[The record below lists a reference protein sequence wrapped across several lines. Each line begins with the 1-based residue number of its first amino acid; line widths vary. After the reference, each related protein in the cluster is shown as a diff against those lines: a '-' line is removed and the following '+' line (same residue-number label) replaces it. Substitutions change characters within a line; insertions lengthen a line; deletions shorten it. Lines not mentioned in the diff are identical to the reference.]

1 MTAVDC
7 GCCTTVAAA
16 IPAEIENR
24 AGLSVVAYRIGTF
37 ATFRKAIIDQL
48 SHTIELAGLSARV
61 SEDYTITAIELWS
74 AVADVLT
81 FYQERTANEAFLRT
95 ATLRDS
101 ILRLVRLIGYELA
114 PGAAATTQLAFTLDR
129 GATALI
135 PVGTRVKSVPR
146 EGEKPQTYET
156 LSAFEADARLNKL
169 RLFPQP
175 FPVSPTAAGQSSTLT
190 APDAEALKA
199 VAALVPGD
207 RVMLFAPGAI
217 EILTVRELK
226 ADDDLLTLSWA
237 APISGSDFT
246 AAFDASDPARQAY
259 KLGRSFRLFGFDAAP
274 SIVVAQQATP
284 NDLTTTFL
292 TVAVTDYS
300 LQGDGSA
307 TNQLSLDARYDNLK
321 PGAML
326 LAVATVAAT
335 TVAIP
340 FAVTAVA
347 QESASRNATPPTGA
361 EVTALSGTITR
372 VTLSSLSGTT
382 LSGLVPAGGDIRNV
396 TVFELIGPALRF
408 WPFAYPA
415 VVAASSV
422 YLPGRRVG
430 WSSVEVGRTIEKG
443 AYKDGVAVSL
453 ADFDPGRALLLTDA
467 LASAPVSARIASVAL
482 IGSGVALEPTATD
495 SLTIAAIG
503 FGGEQATQ
511 ATVLVSATAP
521 ATISFPADSRRE
533 LAVTIGTLP
542 TQTIT
547 LDPVILA
554 GGAIANV
561 ATALQIAIR
570 AAVPGSPAFTKAR
583 VWEIPDPSG
592 HALAIAPG
600 VPGDEVMFTA
610 STNDPST
617 VALLGLDAAH
627 VRFLDGLVSA
637 PIGPLATGGML
648 TGQVRAT
655 IGTDPPDDVSIA
667 FPYAS
672 AADLA
677 GGMNSDLGLN
687 ALTTEDDRVLILPQL
702 LAHEPRSHVRLMLD
716 LDGPVSLAASSAVLL
731 GNVAPASHG
740 EIVRNEI
747 VGDGDASQAFQ
758 LFKLKKKLVT
768 YVPSAATGGVSSSL
782 SLLVNGVLWQ
792 EVPTLYGST
801 PQDQVYVTRIA
812 DDGTLSVRF
821 GDGVTGSR
829 PETGRQNIVAKYRFG
844 TGLVGRVGAGK
855 LTLLLD
861 RPTGVKGVINLLA
874 TDGGADPEVMAR
886 ARIAAPGTVRT
897 FGRAVSLHDFE
908 DTALMAGEVAKASA
922 TWVWNGERRA
932 IHLTLAAQG
941 GATFSADGLA
951 RIMATLATERDPNHK
966 LLIANYAAVAVRLQA
981 SIIVNPRFVNDE
993 VLAAVRAAV
1002 LSALSF
1008 DQRRFAQPVYLSD
1021 MYRVVHEVDG
1031 VVAVDVDLLDLK
1043 NTDPGFRAAHG
1054 VDDTL
1059 PQPQARLLMLPARPS
1074 GAPATVLPAELAV
1087 VEVPSQDVVLS
1098 ASGGIVL

>member
-7 GCCTTVAAA
+7 GCCTTAAAA

-24 AGLSVVAYRIGTF
+24 PGLSVIAYRIGTF

-48 SHTIELAGLSARV
+48 AHTSELAGLSARV

-114 PGAAATTQLAFTLDR
+114 PGAAATTQLVFTLDR

-135 PVGTRVKSVPR
+135 PIGTRVKSVPG
-146 EGEKPQTYET
+146 EAEKPQTYET
-156 LSAFEADARLNKL
+156 LSALEADARLNKL

-175 FPVSPTAAGQSSTLT
+175 FPFAPTAAGQSLAMA

-199 VAALVPGD
+199 VVALAPGD
-207 RVMLFAPGAI
+207 RVMLFAPAAI
-217 EILTVRELK
+217 EILTVRALK
-226 ADDDLLTLSWA
+226 AEDDLLTISWA
-237 APISGSDFT
+237 VPIASTAFT

-259 KLGRSFRLFGFDAAP
+259 QLGRSFRLFGFDAAP

-284 NDLTTTFL
+284 GDLTTTFL
-292 TVAVTDYS
+292 TVASTDYS
-300 LQGDGSA
+300 LHGDGSGA
-307 TNQLSLDARYDNLK
+307 NQLSLDARYDNLK
-321 PGAML
+321 PGAIL
-326 LAVATVAAT
+326 LAVATVGST

-340 FAVTAVA
+340 FTLTAVS
-347 QESASRNATPPTGA
+347 QEHASRNATPPTGSV
-361 EVTALSGTITR
+361 VTALSGTITR
-372 VTLSSLSGTT
+372 VTLSSLSGTS
-382 LSGLVPAGGDIRNV
+382 LSSLLPAGGDIRNV
-396 TVFELIGPALRF
+396 TVFELMGSALRF
-408 WPFAYPA
+408 WPFGYPQA
-415 VVAASSV
+415 VAASDV

-443 AYKDGVAVSL
+443 AYKDSTEVSL
-453 ADFDPGRALLLTDA
+453 GDFDPGHAVLMTDA
-467 LASAPVSARIASVAL
+467 RANAPVSAKIASVAL

-503 FGGEQATQ
+503 FSGGQATP
-511 ATVLVSATAP
+511 ATVLVSATCP
-521 ATISFPADSRRE
+521 ASISFPVDSRRE
-533 LAVTIGTLP
+533 LAVTIGALP

-547 LDPVILA
+547 LDPVTLG

-561 ATALQIAIR
+561 ATVLQTAIR
-570 AAVPGSPAFTKAR
+570 AALPGAPTFTKAR

-600 VPGDEVMFTA
+600 VPGDKVAFA
-610 STNDPST
+610 PSTNDPST
-617 VALLGLDAAH
+617 IVLLGLDAAH

-637 PIGPLATGGML
+637 QIGPLATGGAM
-648 TGQVRAT
+648 TGYVRAS
-655 IGTDPPDDVSIA
+655 IGTDPPHDVYID
-667 FPYAS
+667 FPYAGAVNLV
-672 AADLA
+672 AAMSLY
-677 GGMNSDLGLN
+677 LGLN
-687 ALTTEDDRVLILPQL
+687 ALITEDDRVLILPQL
-702 LAHEPRSHVRLMLD
+702 PAHEPRSHVHLMLD
-716 LDGPVSLAASSAVLL
+716 LEDPVSLAASSAVLL

-740 EIVRNEI
+740 ETVRNEI

-758 LFKLKKKLVT
+758 LFKLKKKPVT

-792 EVPTLYGST
+792 EAPTLYGT
-801 PQDQVYVTRIA
+801 KPQDQVYVTRIA
-812 DDGTLSVRF
+812 DDGTMSVRF

-829 PETGRQNIVAKYRFG
+829 PETGRQNIVVKYRYG
-844 TGLVGRVGAGK
+844 TGLAGRVGAGK
-855 LTLLLD
+855 FTTLLD
-861 RPTGVKGVINLLA
+861 RPTGVKGVTNLLA
-874 TDGGADPEVMAR
+874 TDGGADPEVMDR

-908 DTALMAGEVAKASA
+908 DTALMAGEVGKASA

-932 IHLTLAAQG
+932 IHLTVAAQG

-951 RIMATLATERDPNHK
+951 RIMATLAIERDPNHK
-966 LLIANYAAVAVRLQA
+966 LLIANYAAVGVRLQA
-981 SIIVNPRFVNDE
+981 SIIVNPRYVNND

-1002 LSALSF
+1002 LVALSF
-1008 DQRRFAQPVYLSD
+1008 AQRRFSQPVYLSD
-1021 MYRVVHEVDG
+1021 MYRVMQEVDG
-1031 VVAVDVDLLDLK
+1031 VVAVDIDLLDLK

-1059 PQPQARLLMLPARPS
+1059 PQPQARLLMLPARPGGTPGS
-1074 GAPATVLPAELAV
+1074 VLPAELAI
-1087 VEVPSQDVVLS
+1087 VEVPSQDVALS